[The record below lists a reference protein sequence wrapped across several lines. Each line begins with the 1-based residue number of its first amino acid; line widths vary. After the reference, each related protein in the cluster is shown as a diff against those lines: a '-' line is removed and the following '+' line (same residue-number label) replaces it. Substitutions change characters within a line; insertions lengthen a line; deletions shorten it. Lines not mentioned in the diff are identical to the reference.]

1 MKDYRKTSLMGLNRN
16 KEVIKLLF
24 LWYCLKRK
32 EHNHIQGEHG
42 GTTAMRFHNGSLK
55 SKYSTSKLIL

>member
-1 MKDYRKTSLMGLNRN
+1 MGLNRN